1 MKYGENMTYTFDE
14 LIEKFSHQAIEFVE
28 KKKELEEKYPGLKTN
43 DFNLP
48 LALYTICQEIKGMK

>member
-1 MKYGENMTYTFDE
+1 MTYTFDE